1 MSVGSIGGS
10 GSGFISQNQEDDL
23 FQIHGV
29 AIGSNDITRGH
40 LSGERKLWTPEVLEE
55 SAETLQ
61 GQQLVVDHEN
71 RSSRDVVGEITE
83 AKFQEGTGVIYK
95 GVMDDSELAQKV
107 GHGWLEVSPRI
118 IHSEEMEERGEVKV
132 PQKIHAFDN
141 LSIVS
146 KGAAESNEINLGDT
160 DELSAEELQEAFA
173 EDDDTVA
180 EFQHRVEENAH
191 PEDID
196 VTRWM
201 YETAEAAQGAAE
213 SFPCEG
219 IHEHLVEGETWYMPC
234 SNFDEFLL
242 GLAELSEEE
251 KEGIEVSEASAD
263 VEIEDLQR
271 VESLQRDRARRPV
284 YDGTEESEW
293 NAPDLEDYVSGYDA
307 ISSDVETVDDLN
319 DEDRSLIAEKTL
331 LGETDADNFRELSFF
346 PVVNPSTDN
355 LSRNALVAVRG
366 GRGQQADIP
375 DDAYASASDMAG
387 ELLNE
392 EFDADVEVES
402 EAPEVDDPV
411 EEASEEGE
419 KDGETEELAQK
430 DKKRLAGQLSSFSE
444 LTRDQAQSLLNA
456 MDPNEPTDTEAL
468 VIASSKALGVE
479 KENLRAVFD
488 RLQAHKDELSE
499 PDETDDS
506 PEVERLA
513 ESLGMTDQERST
525 IEKVLDN

>member
-1 MSVGSIGGS
+1 MSVGSVGAS

-40 LSGERKLWTPEVLEE
+40 LSGDRKLWTPEVLEE
-55 SAETLQ
+55 AAHTLQ

-83 AKFQEGTGVIYK
+83 AKFEEGTGVIYK
-95 GVMDDSELAQKV
+95 GVMDDSELARKV

-146 KGAAESNEINLGDT
+146 KGAAGSNEINLGQRE
-160 DELSAEELQEAFA
+160 ELSAEELQNAFT
-173 EDDDTVA
+173 EDDDKVV
-180 EFQHRVEENAH
+180 EFQHRVDENSH

-234 SNFDEFLL
+234 GSLDEFLL
-242 GLAELSEEE
+242 GLSELSEEE
-251 KEGIEVSEASAD
+251 RKGIELSEAPLS
-263 VEIEDLQR
+263 VEVEDLQQ
-271 VESLQRDRARRPV
+271 VDSLQRDRARRPV
-284 YDGTEESEW
+284 YSGTEESEW
-293 NAPDLEDYVSGYDA
+293 NAPDLGDYVDGYEA

-319 DEDRSLIAEKTL
+319 DEDRSLIANKTL
-331 LGETDADNFRELSFF
+331 LGKTDGENFRELSFF

-375 DDAYASASDMAG
+375 DDAYTSASEMAG
-387 ELLNE
+387 ELLKE

-402 EAPEVDDPV
+402 EAPEVDDPT
-411 EEASEEGE
+411 EEASNEGE
-419 KDGETEELAQK
+419 KNGEKEELAQS

-456 MDPNEPTDTEAL
+456 MDPSEPTDMEAL
-468 VIASSKALGVE
+468 VVASSKALGVE
-479 KENLRAVFD
+479 KSDLRSVFE
-488 RLQAHKDELSE
+488 RLQRHKDELSE

-506 PEVERLA
+506 PQVERLKK
-513 ESLGMTDQERST
+513 SLGMTDRERST